1 MFMVGGVGENNLFDT
16 QRYKGKV
23 YISRLFDNIIPKNF
37 NQKLAINKNGDD
49 PSLCNIIM
57 VFKDC

>member
-1 MFMVGGVGENNLFDT
+1 MCVVGGVGEDNLFDT

-23 YISRLFDNIIPKNF
+23 YISHLFDNIIPKNF

-49 PSLCNIIM
+49 LTLCNIIM
-57 VFKDC
+57 VFEDC